1 MPGSLQNAKL
11 VSLDAIPGNNLLD
24 ILGHVLNKS
33 VLHLSRRGFELD
45 IASYGIDSGKRPSE
59 FCPNVAWI
67 SSDPRQN
74 N

>member
-1 MPGSLQNAKL
+1 MLAYAWNHLQNAKL

-45 IASYGIDSGKRPSE
+45 IALIR
-59 FCPNVAWI
+59 N
-67 SSDPRQN
+67 
-74 N
+74 